1 MASAMGCRSIW
12 KSTLENETERE
23 HEKSALGWAFY
34 QYNTMKPIF
43 RSAGNVLE
51 ESIYGTVPV
60 TAHGR
65 CITEARGR
73 QTEELELAVAS
84 IRGCRREVAIT

>member
-51 ESIYGTVPV
+51 ESI
-60 TAHGR
+60 
-65 CITEARGR
+65 
-73 QTEELELAVAS
+73 
-84 IRGCRREVAIT
+84 